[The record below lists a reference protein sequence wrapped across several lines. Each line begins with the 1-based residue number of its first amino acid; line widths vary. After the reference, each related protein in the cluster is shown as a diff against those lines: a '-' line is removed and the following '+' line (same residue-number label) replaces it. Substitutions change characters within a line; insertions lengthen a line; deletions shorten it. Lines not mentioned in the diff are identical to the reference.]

1 MIKGDTCQWRILA
14 THGEKIILNVTQ
26 LDIPTSSGC
35 HTDFLEI
42 RDGYWHK
49 SELLGTHLQQ
59 TMIVYLIIIQFKRFI
74 NDEYEFFLI
83 IKFDYVEVKHLLNQ

>member
-1 MIKGDTCQWRILA
+1 MSNSINVIFILKGDTCQWRILA

-26 LDIPTSSGC
+26 LDIPTSSGR

-49 SELLGTHLQQ
+49 SELLGTHLRN
-59 TMIVYLIIIQFKRFI
+59 TTSSFLIIIPVKDLFMMHI
-74 NDEYEFFLI
+74 NSL
-83 IKFDYVEVKHLLNQ
+83 

>member
-1 MIKGDTCQWRILA
+1 MIHVTQGDTCQWRILA

-49 SELLGTHLQQ
+49 SELLGS
-59 TMIVYLIIIQFKRFI
+59 IYVSN
-74 NDEYEFFLI
+74 ND
-83 IKFDYVEVKHLLNQ
+83 NQDILTRNRQ